1 MPGRNYVAKSGE
13 AAVMAEFLIR
23 GYNVAPPL
31 VDVGDDIFVVH
42 DEKGTLWRIQVKTAT
57 GQPRNY
63 GSSGQFAVD
72 LEQLATAKL
81 PDLFYV
87 FALRTAHQWEFLVV
101 PRVDLRNERH
111 GTAEGAP
118 KETPAA
124 GGRVG

>member
-42 DEKGTLWRIQVKTAT
+42 DDKGTLWRIQVKAAV
-57 GQPRNY
+57 GERRGY
-63 GSSGQFAVD
+63 GYSGKIAVN
-72 LEQLATAKL
+72 LKQLRTRKI

-87 FALRTAHQWEFLVV
+87 FALRTADQWEFLII
-101 PRVDLRNERH
+101 PRQKLADEQ
-111 GTAEGAP
+111 E
-118 KETPAA
+118 
-124 GGRVG
+124 